1 MELNFIKYQGAGNDF
16 VILNSLN
23 NKISS
28 ELSQSQIATICDRN
42 FGVGGDGMIII
53 APSDSADFEML
64 YYNADGK
71 LGSLCGNGSRCA
83 VYYYYEWTG
92 SKQTEIVFSSYDG
105 IHKAQVVGEHTVKLQ
120 MADIDAYSHES
131 NFYYMNT
138 GSPHIVIFKED
149 IDALDMLQL
158 GRQYRNLSPLKEAGS
173 NVNVV
178 QCGGKMSFVRT
189 YERGVEGET
198 LACGTGVTAAALL
211 KSIHEKYK
219 AGSYKE
225 VFKALGGILSVYF
238 LKTENGFQD
247 IYLEGPAKRVF
258 EGKIKI

>member
-16 VILNSLN
+16 VILNNLN
-23 NKISS
+23 NDISL
-28 ELSQSQIATICDRN
+28 ELSQSQIAKICDRN

-53 APSDSADFEML
+53 ASSASADFEML

-92 SKQTEIVFSSYDG
+92 RKQTEIVFSSYDG

-120 MADIDAYSHES
+120 MADIDSYSHES

-211 KSIHEKYK
+211 KSIHEKYNS
-219 AGSYKE
+219 GSYKE

-238 LKTENGFQD
+238 LKTESGFKD

>member
-16 VILNSLN
+16 VILNTLKSN
-23 NKISS
+23 IPI

-42 FGVGGDGMIII
+42 FGIGSDGMIVI
-53 APSDSADFEML
+53 APSNSADFEML

-92 SKQTEIVFSSYDG
+92 KKQSNIVFSSYDG
-105 IHKAQVVGEHTVKLQ
+105 NHKAQIVGEHTVKLQ
-120 MADIDAYSHES
+120 MADIESYSR
-131 NFYYMNT
+131 NPAFYYMNT
-138 GSPHIVIFKED
+138 GSPHIVIFED
-149 IDALDMLQL
+149 HIDSLDMLKL
-158 GRQYRNLSPLKEAGS
+158 GRKYRNLSPMKEAGS

-178 QCGGKMSFVRT
+178 QSGKEISYIRT
-189 YERGVEGET
+189 FERGVEGET

-211 KSIHEKYK
+211 KSVHENYK
-219 AGSYKE
+219 VGSYRE
-225 VFKALGGILSVYF
+225 VFKALGGNLTIYF
-238 LKTENGFQD
+238 LKTENGFKD
-247 IYLEGPAKRVF
+247 IHLEGPARSVF